1 MKTLN
6 IAASVT
12 ADKPSRISTDTA
24 DAPTD
29 MRVKSTKDKLQAFIE
44 EETKVVRGRFR
55 CFDNPGSSV
64 RIQVRKYKGVPMF
77 DKTMIDEGTYDVPLY
92 VARHLNGVDATAT
105 HINGQVNTCSY
116 PIHGF
121 KSVGDNLPAG
131 QEVMGPDGVT
141 IVPKDHIAKRVRRYG
156 FESLEYSVGNNI

>member
-1 MKTLN
+1 MKNLN

-12 ADKPSRISTDTA
+12 TDKPSKISTDIS
-24 DAPTD
+24 DAP
-29 MRVKSTKDKLQAFIE
+29 KDTRISSNSEKLQKFIE

-64 RIQVRKYKGVPMF
+64 RIQVRKYKGVQMF

-92 VARHLNGVDATAT
+92 VARHLNGIDATAT
-105 HINGQVNTCSY
+105 HINGKVNTCSY

-121 KSVGDNLPAG
+121 KAAGEQLPASH
-131 QEVMGPDGVT
+131 EVQGPDGVMLAPIDN
-141 IVPKDHIAKRVRRYG
+141 IVKRVRRYG
-156 FESLEYSVGNNI
+156 FESLEYSIE